1 MERENQNWP
10 VWATEPVEIKT
21 PDPAWLKKGCYE
33 VNRLREHLSQ
43 YGVSE
48 VEHIGS
54 TSIPNLPAK
63 PIIDLMAKI
72 SSYGDL
78 EEIATKLRPDSWN
91 YVPPELDGQEWR
103 RFFVKVKNDRREC
116 HLHLMLEN
124 EERWEKQLQFRDI
137 LRENPNLIRQYADL
151 KRKLAEEY
159 KGDREAYTEAKT
171 DFIKSVL
178 ESIDNNLS

>member
-1 MERENQNWP
+1 MIRHLNSNWP
-10 VWATEPVEIKT
+10 VWATESVEIKT
-21 PDPAWLKKGCYE
+21 PDPVWLEKGRYE
-33 VNRLREHLSQ
+33 VNRLREHLSP

-72 SSYGDL
+72 SSYD
-78 EEIATKLRPDSWN
+78 EIEKIAASLKAVNWN

-103 RFFVKVKNDRREC
+103 RFFVKVKNDKREC

-124 EERWEKQLQFRDI
+124 EERWEKQLLFRNL
-137 LRENPNLIRQYADL
+137 LRENPDWTWQYGEL
-151 KRKLAEEY
+151 KKKLAEDY
-159 KGDREAYTEAKT
+159 KEDREAYTEAKT

-178 ESIDNNLS
+178 ESIDN